1 MLELETKVI
10 SGIDLAGKPENPTGW
25 AAWENKKVKASLLY
39 TDNQIVEIITQNKPE
54 IIAIDAP
61 FSLPKSG
68 ILRKADREMI
78 KNGYR
83 IFPPRLPAMSTLT
96 MRAMKLNR
104 LIAEKGFKT
113 IEVHPTSTCKALNI
127 PPKDW
132 GKIQTVLTQIGLEG
146 DLKVRTL
153 TPHEV
158 DAVIAALTA
167 YLYMRNQIEA
177 LGDEEEGYIIIPK
190 KQDWR
195 TLQI

>member
-1 MLELETKVI
+1 
-10 SGIDLAGKPENPTGW
+10 
-25 AAWENKKVKASLLY
+25 
-39 TDNQIVEIITQNKPE
+39 
-54 IIAIDAP
+54 
-61 FSLPKSG
+61 
-68 ILRKADREMI
+68 
-78 KNGYR
+78 
-83 IFPPRLPAMSTLT
+83 
-96 MRAMKLNR
+96 MKLNR

-113 IEVHPTSTCKALNI
+113 IEVHPTSTCKALSI

-153 TPHEV
+153 TPHEI

-167 YLYMRNQIEA
+167 YLHMRNQTEA

>member
-1 MLELETKVI
+1 MLELKTKVI
-10 SGIDLAGKPENPTGW
+10 IGIDLAGKPENPTGW
-25 AAWENKKVKASLLY
+25 ATWENKKVKTTLLY
-39 TDNQIVEIITQNKPE
+39 MDNQILEAITQNKPE
-54 IIAIDAP
+54 IIAVDAP

-68 ILRKADREMI
+68 ILRKADSEMI

-83 IFPPRLPAMSTLT
+83 VFPPRLPAMCTLT

-104 LIAEKGFKT
+104 LIVEKGFKT
-113 IEVHPTSTCKALNI
+113 IEVHPTSTCKALSI

-153 TPHEV
+153 TPHEI
-158 DAVIAALTA
+158 DAVIAVLTA
-167 YLYMRNQIEA
+167 YLHMRNQTEA
-177 LGDEEEGYIIIPK
+177 LGDEEDGCIIIPK

>member
-1 MLELETKVI
+1 VLELKTKVI
-10 SGIDLAGKPENPTGW
+10 IGIDLAGKPENPTGW

-39 TDNQIVEIITQNKPE
+39 MDNQMLEAITQSKPE
-54 IIAIDAP
+54 VIAVDAP

-83 IFPPRLPAMSTLT
+83 VFPPRLPAMKALT

-127 PPKDW
+127 PLKDW
-132 GKIQTVLTQIGLEG
+132 EKIQTALTQIGLEG

-167 YLYMRNQIEA
+167 YLYMRNQTEA
-177 LGDEEEGYIIIPK
+177 LGDEEEGYIIVPK

>member
-1 MLELETKVI
+1 MKTKVI
-10 SGIDLAGKPENPTGW
+10 IGIDLAGKLENPTGW
-25 AAWENKKVKASLLY
+25 ASWKNKKVKTTLLY
-39 TDNQIVEIITQNKPE
+39 MDNQILEAITQNKPE

-61 FSLPKSG
+61 FSLPKTG
-68 ILRKADREMI
+68 VLRKADSEMI
-78 KNGYR
+78 KNGYHV
-83 IFPPRLPAMSTLT
+83 FPPRLSAMSTLT

-127 PPKDW
+127 LPKDW

-153 TPHEV
+153 TPHEI

-167 YLYMRNQIEA
+167 YLHMRNQTEA

>member
-1 MLELETKVI
+1 MLELKTKVI
-10 SGIDLAGKPENPTGW
+10 IGIDLAGKPENPTGW
-25 AAWENKKVKASLLY
+25 ATWENKKVKTTLLY
-39 TDNQIVEIITQNKPE
+39 MDNQILEAITQNKPE
-54 IIAIDAP
+54 IIAVDAP

-83 IFPPRLPAMSTLT
+83 VFPPRLPAMSTLA

-113 IEVHPTSTCKALNI
+113 IEVHPTSTCKALSI

-153 TPHEV
+153 TPHEI
-158 DAVIAALTA
+158 DAVIAVLTA
-167 YLYMRNQIEA
+167 YLHMRNQTEA